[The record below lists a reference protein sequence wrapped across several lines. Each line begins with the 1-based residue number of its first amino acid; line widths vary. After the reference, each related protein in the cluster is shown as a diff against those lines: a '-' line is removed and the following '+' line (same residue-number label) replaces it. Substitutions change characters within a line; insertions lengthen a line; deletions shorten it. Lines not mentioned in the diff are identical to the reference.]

1 MKIKILLIVTV
12 LLSIV
17 ILTSC
22 TPSLYSQLN
31 ARKFDHTIDLNV
43 GDDELYTRTKPR
55 GNCKKDGC
63 FEVDL
68 NWSASIRF
76 RLKANARWELTEMNI
91 CEGEVK
97 TAVCQLESWQTK
109 EFVAYGR
116 SLGAEITPD
125 ENGLI
130 KLVSASSKP
139 VTSFYLFDFNFNEY
153 DYHYSITACPV
164 DSDDESECVTLD
176 PPIINKGKHSI
187 YLN

>member
-1 MKIKILLIVTV
+1 MKIKTLLIVTV

-17 ILTSC
+17 YLTSC
-22 TPSLYSQLN
+22 APSLYSQLN
-31 ARKFDHTIDLNV
+31 ARKFDHTIDLRV
-43 GDDELYTRTKPR
+43 GDNELYTPTKPK

-76 RLKANARWELTEMNI
+76 RLKANEKWELTEMKI
-91 CEGEVK
+91 CEGEDK

-109 EFVAYGR
+109 EFVAYGK
-116 SLGAEITPD
+116 SLGAEISPD

-130 KLVSASSKP
+130 RLESESSKP
-139 VTSFYLFDFNFNEY
+139 VRNFYLFDFNLNKS

-164 DSDDESECVTLD
+164 GTDDEKECVTLD
-176 PPIINKGKHSI
+176 PPIVNKGKNNI
-187 YLN
+187 YIN